1 MKLLGCAEQK
11 QLPAVNLCNDQYH
24 TREMPLLFWG
34 VHHRPPHGERL
45 KPVLMV
51 TVGKVNAFIFPASE
65 VENMSG
71 IKRVIAEKDP
81 DYEDITVTHPSKRHK
96 AAEQSGRRCG
106 IGNSVDV
113 HAVCKLVRKR
123 LG

>member
-1 MKLLGCAEQK
+1 MG
-11 QLPAVNLCNDQYH
+11 N
-24 TREMPLLFWG
+24 
-34 VHHRPPHGERL
+34 
-45 KPVLMV
+45 
-51 TVGKVNAFIFPASE
+51 VNAFIFLVSG

-81 DYEDITVTHPSKRHK
+81 DYEEITITHPNKRHK
-96 AAEQSGRRCG
+96 AAEQSGRSCG

-113 HAVCKLVRKR
+113 CTVCKPVRKK